1 MTTWRPMGDRAWRAP
16 LPAEHD
22 PHAVLSVLRAI
33 DGVRDVVLSET
44 HALVC
49 VDAPVPHASL
59 APPIALPS
67 LDAPVSL
74 PSPPVTTHVVAVRYD
89 GPDLDDVA
97 AHTGLSRDAVIA
109 RHTAV
114 TYTVLAMG
122 FLPGFAYLGPLDSM
136 LHLPRRAAPRPKVV
150 AGSVGIA
157 GDRTGV
163 YPFASPGGWHLLGHT
178 VDFTPFSPTHGARWQ
193 LGDRVRF
200 EAR

>member
-16 LPAEHD
+16 LPTTHD
-22 PHAVLSVLRAI
+22 PRAVLSLLRAI
-33 DGVRDVVLSET
+33 PGVRDVALSET

-49 VDAPVPHASL
+49 VDAPV
-59 APPIALPS
+59 ALPS
-67 LDAPVSL
+67 LDAIAPL
-74 PSPPVTTHVVAVRYD
+74 PSHAVTTHVVAVRYD

-109 RHTAV
+109 RHTAA

-122 FLPGFAYLGPLDSM
+122 FLPGFAYLGPLDPT
-136 LHLPRRAAPRPKVV
+136 LHLPRRPAPRPKVA

-178 VDFTPFSPTHGARWQ
+178 VDFAPFTPSHGARWQ